1 MEENGESSI
10 KQIVSVHQAVK
21 TLYLQPHT
29 LNHFFAATKNKI
41 QAAFIRD
48 HPKKPKYMTD
58 ILLIQPPIRDFYL
71 TAKRTM
77 PYGLA
82 CIAAALMESGF
93 SVSILDGLATSK
105 ARIQSLPEELSYLHP
120 YYGKPDL
127 SPFALFHHFRHYG
140 YSFDTIGQKAAESGA
155 FLVGISALFT
165 PYAGEAMRT
174 AQIVKARLPEAKVV
188 LGGHHPSA
196 LPASAMDSAAVDFV
210 IRGEGEVAMP
220 MLARALAEDGRTD
233 AIPGLVSRKD
243 DGNLKINP
251 GTRMRNL
258 DAYPLPATQLVDQK
272 FYRRK
277 SGSTAVIVASRG
289 CPMKCS
295 YCCVGNQPEPSY
307 RRKRVATVISE
318 IERFAGQTKSGFI
331 DFEDE
336 NLSLDRRW
344 FLRLL
349 QEITAR
355 FGGSRFEL
363 RAMNGLYPPSLDE
376 AVVKAMKTA
385 GFKTLN
391 LSLGSTC
398 RKQLS
403 RFNRA
408 DVRADFDRALDL
420 AERYDLDAVG
430 YVICAAPFQH
440 VEDSIED
447 LLYLA
452 GRRVLAGLSVFYPA
466 PGSRDYE
473 LSRRHGLLPD
483 HFSAMRS
490 SALPLSHTTTRTET
504 ATLLRLARILNFI
517 KSLLDRGMSIPDP
530 AGVDTRIDNPDNRMA
545 VGQQLLGSFLKDGRI
560 KGVTPQGEV
569 YDHLISRSA
578 SSAFVAGLAQTNLKG
593 TK

>member
-1 MEENGESSI
+1 M
-10 KQIVSVHQAVK
+10 V
-21 TLYLQPHT
+21 
-29 LNHFFAATKNKI
+29 
-41 QAAFIRD
+41 
-48 HPKKPKYMTD
+48 D
-58 ILLIQPPIRDFYL
+58 ILLIQPPIKDFYL

-82 CIAAALMESGF
+82 CIAAALMDSGF

-105 ARIQSLPEELSYLHP
+105 AKLQSLPEELSYLQP

-165 PYAGEAMRT
+165 PYAGEAMHT
-174 AQIVKARLPEAKVV
+174 AQVVRACLPEAKIV

-196 LPASAMDSAAVDFV
+196 LPESAMVSDAVDYV

-220 MLARALAEDGRTD
+220 LLAKALAEGGQIDS
-233 AIPGLVSRKD
+233 IPGLVFRGA
-243 DGNLKINP
+243 DGTLKINP
-251 GTRMRNL
+251 VARMQRL
-258 DAYPLPATQLVDQK
+258 DDYPLPAMQLVNQK

-277 SGSTAVIVASRG
+277 SDRSTVIVASRG

-295 YCCVGNQPEPSY
+295 YCCIGNQPGPGY
-307 RRKRVATVISE
+307 RRKRVATVIRE
-318 IERFAGQTKSGFI
+318 IEQFGGQTQSGFI

-336 NLSLDRRW
+336 NLSLDRNW

-349 QEITAR
+349 EEITDR

-363 RAMNGLYPPSLDE
+363 RAMNGLYPPSLDAE
-376 AVVKAMKTA
+376 TVRAMKTA
-385 GFKTLN
+385 GFETLN

-398 RKQLS
+398 RQQLS

-408 DVRADFDRALDL
+408 DVRVDFDRALDL

-430 YVICAAPFQH
+430 YVICAAPFQR

-452 GRRVLAGLSVFYPA
+452 ERRVLAGLSVFYPA
-466 PGSRDYE
+466 PGSKDYE
-473 LSRRHGLLPD
+473 LSQIQGILPD

-490 SALPLSHTTTRTET
+490 SALPLSHTTTRKEA

-517 KSLLDRGMSIPDP
+517 KLLLDRGISLPEP
-530 AGVDTRIDNPDNRMA
+530 TAAEARIDNLDDRMA
-545 VGQQLLGSFLKDGRI
+545 IGQKLLGSFLKDGRI
-560 KGVTPQGEV
+560 RGVTPEGEV
-569 YDHLISRSA
+569 YDHLISNSVSR
-578 SSAFVAGLAQTNLKG
+578 AFVAGLAQTNLKG
-593 TK
+593 TQ